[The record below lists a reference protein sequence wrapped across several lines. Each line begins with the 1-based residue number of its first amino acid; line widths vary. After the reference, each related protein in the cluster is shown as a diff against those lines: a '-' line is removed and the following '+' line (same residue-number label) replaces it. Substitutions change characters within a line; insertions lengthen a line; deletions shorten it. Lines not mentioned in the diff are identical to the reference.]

1 MSIGAFIAEKKNIEY
16 CHLLSKIMICYIG
29 NSIVNLISGVSLRFP
44 NSFLMI
50 FNGKIDKI
58 YKITDLVGLVP
69 QGDCQ
74 WSGSMP

>member
-1 MSIGAFIAEKKNIEY
+1 
-16 CHLLSKIMICYIG
+16 MISYIG
-29 NSIVNLISGVSLRFP
+29 NSIANLISGVSLRFP

-58 YKITDLVGLVP
+58 NKMTDLVGLVP

-74 WSGSMP
+74 WSGGMP

>member
-16 CHLLSKIMICYIG
+16 CHLLSKIMISYIG
-29 NSIVNLISGVSLRFP
+29 NSIANLISGVSLRFP

-50 FNGKIDKI
+50 LNGKIDKI

-74 WSGSMP
+74 CSGDFP